1 MVQVEQNISLVVMDV
16 MMPGMNG
23 DEAARRIQGLRPDLR
38 VLFVTGYTDLG
49 LLPAG
54 VTVLHKP
61 YTRDALLGDVRAMLA
76 A

>member
-1 MVQVEQNISLVVMDV
+1 
-16 MMPGMNG
+16 MPGMNG
-23 DEAARRIQGLRPDLR
+23 NEAARHIQVKKPHLP

-61 YTRDALLGDVRAMLA
+61 YTRDALLADVRAMLA